1 MRGVQRAMKNPIETV
16 RHFCVIQLELLKTRE
31 LKLRHELQDC
41 AIQREFLS
49 QVLEDLGEVNEFEG
63 DIITNLLDTMR
74 NNKNE

>member
-1 MRGVQRAMKNPIETV
+1 MKNPIETM

-31 LKLRHELQDC
+31 LKLRHEMQDC
-41 AIQREFLS
+41 TIQREFLS

>member
-1 MRGVQRAMKNPIETV
+1 MKNPVEAV

-41 AIQREFLS
+41 TIQREFLS